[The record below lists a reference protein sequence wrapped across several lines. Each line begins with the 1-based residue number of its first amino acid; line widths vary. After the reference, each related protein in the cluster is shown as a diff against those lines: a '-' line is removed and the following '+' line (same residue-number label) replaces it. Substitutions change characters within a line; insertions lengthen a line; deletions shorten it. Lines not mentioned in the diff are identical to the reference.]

1 MKFLWFI
8 PLSLSFALAGCSI
21 TIEQGSGQE
30 KEEAKEE
37 EKEVKAEDKQNE
49 SKEENKDESKEVQD
63 ENKNEPKD
71 EQDGN
76 KEEIKKEDNEG
87 TPLQATEDL
96 SRKEI
101 QDILLEFINEDVGRI
116 SAQEEIVFASLDSVT
131 GGNYTTDAAL
141 YEELTT
147 TAIPE
152 YEKALQMMFGLEP
165 KWEGLEEPTVLM
177 VKAGEL
183 FLEALMLEKE
193 AYDRQ
198 DPSFREQSYAVMDEY
213 LQTIDEYH
221 QKLEKLSE
229 AYGIVYTRKPF

>member
-1 MKFLWFI
+1 MKYLWLI

-37 EKEVKAEDKQNE
+37 AKEEEKEVKAEDKQNE
-49 SKEENKDESKEVQD
+49 NNDENKDESKNVQD
-63 ENKNEPKD
+63 ENKNEPKE

-76 KEEIKKEDNEG
+76 KEEIKKEDDEG
-87 TPLQATEDL
+87 TSSQATEDL

-141 YEELTT
+141 YEEVTT

-152 YEKALQMMFGLEP
+152 YEKALQMMYGLEP
-165 KWEGLEEPTVLM
+165 KWEGLEEPT
-177 VKAGEL
+177 
-183 FLEALMLEKE
+183 
-193 AYDRQ
+193 
-198 DPSFREQSYAVMDEY
+198 
-213 LQTIDEYH
+213 I
-221 QKLEKLSE
+221 
-229 AYGIVYTRKPF
+229 

>member
-1 MKFLWFI
+1 MKYLWLI

-37 EKEVKAEDKQNE
+37 KEVKAEDKRDE
-49 SKEENKDESKEVQD
+49 SKDESKKEQD
-63 ENKNEPKD
+63 ENKNEPKE

-76 KEEIKKEDNEG
+76 KDEIKKEEDEG
-87 TPLQATEDL
+87 TSMQATEDL

-131 GGNYTTDAAL
+131 GDNYTTDAAL

-152 YEKALQMMFGLEP
+152 YEKALQMMYGLEP
-165 KWEGLEEPTVLM
+165 KWEGLEEPAVLI

-183 FLEALMLEKE
+183 FLETLMLEKE
-193 AYDRQ
+193 AHDRQ
-198 DPSFREQSYAVMDEY
+198 DPSFREQSHAVMDEY
-213 LQTIDEYH
+213 LQAIDEYH

-229 AYGIVYTRKPF
+229 SYGVVYTRKPI

>member
-1 MKFLWFI
+1 MKFLWLI

-30 KEEAKEE
+30 KEETKEE
-37 EKEVKAEDKQNE
+37 EKEAKAEDKQDEYNE
-49 SKEENKDESKEVQD
+49 DEPKEE
-63 ENKNEPKD
+63 P
-71 EQDGN
+71 DGN
-76 KEEIKKEDNEG
+76 KEEIKKEDDEG
-87 TPLQATEDL
+87 TSLQATEDL

-152 YEKALQMMFGLEP
+152 YEKALQMMYGLEP
-165 KWEGLEEPTVLM
+165 KWEGLEEPTVLI
-177 VKAGEL
+177 VKAGVL

-193 AYDRQ
+193 AHDRQ
-198 DPSFREQSYAVMDEY
+198 DPSYREQSQAVMEKY

-229 AYGIVYTRKPF
+229 AYGIVYTRKPL